1 MVNRVVRLTFGQT
14 LAKGIGHVDIR
25 VKNLPSEG
33 TAGAKALSGES
44 AWCICR
50 AARGPARLQQSER
63 GGEELKMRSE
73 K

>member
-14 LAKGIGHVDIR
+14 LAKGTGQVDIR
-25 VKNLPSEG
+25 VKSLPSKG
-33 TAGAKALSGES
+33 MAGAKALSGES

-50 AARGPARLQQSER
+50 AAGGPARLDQSEP
-63 GGEELKMRSE
+63 GGEELKMRPE